1 MLCICV
7 REHEGPLIEHVKG
20 GYPRSNYGYQES
32 VFVCNVIV
40 VSLKEF
46 LIEVEKQMAHT
57 HYTTI
62 G

>member
-1 MLCICV
+1 MH
-7 REHEGPLIEHVKG
+7 EYEGPLIEDVKG
-20 GYPRSNYGYQES
+20 GYPRSNYGYRES

-46 LIEVEKQMAHT
+46 LIEVEKQMART
-57 HYTTI
+57 HYTTT